1 MVWYGVIITD
11 GFIGE
16 IFCGKGAL
24 SPEHTLVEFIS
35 TSAAFHEVKKQP
47 LRSLEWDL
55 LKVGLTKQ
63 IVDFSYCCLMLSRF
77 FPSM

>member
-55 LKVGLTKQ
+55 LKVISDFGLARSVPFLLPKSL
-63 IVDFSYCCLMLSRF
+63 I
-77 FPSM
+77 